1 MLAQPD
7 FVSMPHCSLTS
18 GKSGQIVDRQSCKR
32 VFNVEQG
39 CHSLILCAAGIGGV
53 CLPAAALTMKE
64 CSVKYQAAKADG
76 SAKDIK
82 WNDYRAKF
90 CGSEAAVEDA
100 ADDKQVAATT
110 EKEPEKRRSRL
121 RRASLSPSAVDKKYS
136 SETPAKAR
144 LKTCVDSYH
153 KNKND
158 GTLGDL
164 KWIQKGGGYW
174 SLCNTALKS

>member
-1 MLAQPD
+1 MTNRTIILASFALLASAA
-7 FVSMPHCSLTS
+7 FV
-18 GKSGQIVDRQSCKR
+18 
-32 VFNVEQG
+32 
-39 CHSLILCAAGIGGV
+39 A
-53 CLPAAALTMKE
+53 PASALTMKE

-76 SAKDIK
+76 SAKDVK

-90 CGSEAAVEDA
+90 CGADAAAEDA
-100 ADDKQVAATT
+100 ADDKEVAATT
-110 EKEPEKRRSRL
+110 EKEPAKATTKAPKSVVFPN
-121 RRASLSPSAVDKKYS
+121 AIDKKYS

-144 LKTCVDSYH
+144 LKTCVDTYH
-153 KNKND
+153 KNKDD

>member
-1 MLAQPD
+1 MFNRVVILSSFALLASAA
-7 FVSMPHCSLTS
+7 FVS
-18 GKSGQIVDRQSCKR
+18 
-32 VFNVEQG
+32 
-39 CHSLILCAAGIGGV
+39 
-53 CLPAAALTMKE
+53 PASALTMKE

-76 SAKDIK
+76 SAKDVK

-90 CGSEAAVEDA
+90 CGSDAAAEDA

-110 EKEPEKRRSRL
+110 DKEPEK
-121 RRASLSPSAVDKKYS
+121 ATIKAPKGVAFPSAVDKKYS
-136 SETPAKAR
+136 SETPGKAR